1 MKKFVNEVNQIM
13 RAVLADRYHEGW
25 EAIFEMFFTYLIN
38 SNAVSFDRLVADAV
52 TDYLC
57 EALADTYEL
66 SHKEIEIMYSLYENY
81 ADRFKYRVC
90 KHISNKV
97 YYGDLCEVA

>member
-13 RAVLADRYHEGW
+13 REVLGDRYHEGW

-38 SNAVSFDRLVADAV
+38 SNTVAFDRLVADAV

-57 EALADTYEL
+57 EALADTY
-66 SHKEIEIMYSLYENY
+66 
-81 ADRFKYRVC
+81 D
-90 KHISNKV
+90 
-97 YYGDLCEVA
+97 